1 MTVPNDIAVT
11 LRYFA
16 GAGAAAGIEAEHV
29 TLPAGSTVA
38 SALTGAGD
46 RRGPALARVIA
57 ASSVLVD
64 GVHQHTGETQ
74 LTDGATLDVL
84 PPFAGG

>member
-1 MTVPNDIAVT
+1 MTVPNDITVT

-38 SALTGAGD
+38 NALTGAAD
-46 RRGPALARVIA
+46 SRGQALARVIA

-64 GVHQHTGETQ
+64 GIHQHTGEGQ
-74 LTDGATLDVL
+74 LTDGATIDVL

>member
-1 MTVPNDIAVT
+1 VSNDIAVT

-16 GAGAAAGIEAEHV
+16 GAGAAAGVETEPV
-29 TLPAGSTVA
+29 RLPSGSTVA
-38 SALTGAGD
+38 NALAGAGD
-46 RRGPALARVIA
+46 RRGLALALVIA

-64 GVHQHTGETQ
+64 GIHQHTGEAT
-74 LTDGATLDVL
+74 LTNGATLDVL